1 MAAKEKFRVEAAKQC
16 SIHYKKKL
24 MKYQTISLEN
34 FFWLPAKDA
43 IYHVAIHCN
52 GCLFKK

>member
-52 GCLFKK
+52 GCLF